1 MRRAR
6 PGPPMRILLLTHRPP
21 FPPDKGDKIRS
32 FHLLEHLSR
41 RHELHLA
48 TLVDDPADLAQ
59 LPQLATRVRSLAHA
73 RIDGPLR
80 RPLAS
85 LALLAGRSAS
95 VEYFH
100 SGDLQR
106 QVDALLGAVE
116 VDCVFAYSSPMA
128 EYVLRSRHASGRLA
142 RALKVIDYVDVDS
155 AKWADYARRDGG
167 WRALAWRA
175 ESRALAAHER
185 RVAAGF
191 DRLLLVSAREAEVFP
206 DAAARSRIVALQNGV
221 DLAYFAPGAAPQA
234 GTAHGDA
241 GDAPR
246 VVFTGVMDYRPNVE
260 GVAWFASEVW
270 PLVRAGLPDAQF
282 DVVGS
287 RPARRITELAREPG
301 INVTGRVDDV
311 RGYLARARV
320 SVAPLR
326 IARGVQNKV
335 LEAMAMAKPVVATP
349 EAADGIEA
357 EPGRDLVVAGDAQAF
372 AASVLALLRD
382 GSRAESIGRAARAC
396 VERHYRWDRNLA
408 ILDGV
413 LG

>member
-1 MRRAR
+1 
-6 PGPPMRILLLTHRPP
+6 MRILMLTHRPP

-32 FHLLEHLSR
+32 FHLLEHLAA

-48 TLVDDPADLAQ
+48 TLVDDRADLAQ
-59 LPQLATRVRSLAHA
+59 LPRLASRVRSLAHA
-73 RIDGPLR
+73 RIDAPLR
-80 RPLAS
+80 RPLAA

-100 SGDLQR
+100 SGALQR
-106 QVDALLGAVE
+106 QVDALLDTVQ

-128 EYVLRSRHASGRLA
+128 EYVRRSRHAAGRLA
-142 RALKVIDYVDVDS
+142 HALKVIDYIDVDS
-155 AKWADYARRDGG
+155 AKWADYARRSGG

-175 ESRALAAHER
+175 EARALAAHEQQ
-185 RVAAGF
+185 VAREF
-191 DRLLLVSAREAEVFP
+191 DRLLLVSASEAGVFP
-206 DAAARSRIVALQNGV
+206 DTAARARIVPLPNGV
-221 DLAYFAPGAAPQA
+221 DLGYFAPDASGDAGRASGA
-234 GTAHGDA
+234 A

-246 VVFTGVMDYRPNVE
+246 LVFTGVMDYRPNVE
-260 GVAWFASEVW
+260 GVEWFVAQVW
-270 PLVRAGLPDAQF
+270 PLILAERPDAQF

-287 RPARRITELAREPG
+287 RPTRRIMDLGRQPG
-301 INVTGRVDDV
+301 IHVTGRVEDV

-349 EAADGIEA
+349 EAAEGIEA
-357 EPGRDLVVAGDAQAF
+357 QPERDLVVAGDPRAF
-372 AASVLALLRD
+372 AAGVLSLLRD
-382 GSRAESIGRAARAC
+382 PARADSIGRAARAC

-408 ILDGV
+408 ILDRV
-413 LG
+413 LQ

>member
-1 MRRAR
+1 
-6 PGPPMRILLLTHRPP
+6 
-21 FPPDKGDKIRS
+21 
-32 FHLLEHLSR
+32 
-41 RHELHLA
+41 
-48 TLVDDPADLAQ
+48 
-59 LPQLATRVRSLAHA
+59 
-73 RIDGPLR
+73 
-80 RPLAS
+80 
-85 LALLAGRSAS
+85 
-95 VEYFH
+95 
-100 SGDLQR
+100 
-106 QVDALLGAVE
+106 
-116 VDCVFAYSSPMA
+116 
-128 EYVLRSRHASGRLA
+128 
-142 RALKVIDYVDVDS
+142 
-155 AKWADYARRDGG
+155 
-167 WRALAWRA
+167 
-175 ESRALAAHER
+175 
-185 RVAAGF
+185 
-191 DRLLLVSAREAEVFP
+191 
-206 DAAARSRIVALQNGV
+206 
-221 DLAYFAPGAAPQA
+221 
-234 GTAHGDA
+234 
-241 GDAPR
+241 
-246 VVFTGVMDYRPNVE
+246 MDYRPNVE